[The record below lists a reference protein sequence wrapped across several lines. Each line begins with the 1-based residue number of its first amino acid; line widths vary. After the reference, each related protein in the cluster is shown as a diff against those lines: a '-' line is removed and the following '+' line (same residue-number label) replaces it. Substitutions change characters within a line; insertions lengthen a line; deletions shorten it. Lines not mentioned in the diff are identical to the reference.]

1 MTRVPLPAELREDA
15 YCEVSPDCLR
25 FCESDAAGLSW
36 FRFELHA
43 ENRYYLIALV
53 TREGGIISSPFFRN
67 GLVFTRLLYTSF
79 MPLIPS

>member
-1 MTRVPLPAELREDA
+1 MTRVPLPTEVREDA

-36 FRFELHA
+36 FRFELRA

-53 TREGGIISSPFFRN
+53 TREGGILSSPFFRN
-67 GLVFTRLLYTSF
+67 GSAYPELVSTLR
-79 MPLIPS
+79 